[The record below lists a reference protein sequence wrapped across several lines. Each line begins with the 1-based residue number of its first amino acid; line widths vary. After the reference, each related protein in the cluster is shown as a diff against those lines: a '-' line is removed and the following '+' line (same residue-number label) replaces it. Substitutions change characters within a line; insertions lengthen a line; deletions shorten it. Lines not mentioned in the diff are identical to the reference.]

1 MPNLFFDSGSSSG
14 NLFFNPSKRQP
25 AQETPEIEKLDARAN
40 EAERL
45 LAASGDVPEPA
56 PPTPLERISDV
67 LLRPNFAGA
76 GFVEEMVTTGDIR
89 QAVSRASRELSSG
102 LPGVTGDKETFGK
115 VLEDLGVPEY
125 GHVSSL
131 LPFLFND
138 SGKGWRFKRGDIMD
152 ITGRGAIGFGMDVP
166 LDPFTYVSFGTAP
179 GAGVV
184 LREGGIKGI
193 QRFSKVGLKAV
204 AKAFEEEAP
213 EAVRYAEWLSKNMNR
228 AAPKILDEIEIA
240 PRIKSVVE
248 KELEGQIHIAQRQAD
263 EAARLVQKDPLNID
277 KMAMEQSTRG
287 EVSRL
292 QSQLDNASR
301 FEDDLTRQATGKLT
315 ARRGGLDPLTSDEAL
330 HVARD
335 ANLFGHEVAHQAA
348 ISKVDDLIR
357 AGASKYADDSV
368 VRFMGKPLLSNERFK
383 AIGTPVTRLMR
394 HLEELPIGAQISSG
408 IRKMTNSRGKRV
420 LEKQIDGMFNETLK
434 AARNIPGALEARSL
448 YRAESR
454 LLRRGNAESV
464 AKLTAK
470 WRKMKLA
477 QPIDFAGKQILTV
490 ADYAALHLDDP
501 TRFPAENLPPS
512 VRDQITQIRQMTA
525 EWFHNEARRDAIDP
539 RAFRENYFPH
549 MFDNSDDEMDKLS
562 SLWQSRKG
570 IGFDKTF
577 SKGPWGEQ
585 RVFPTF
591 SDAMEFAG
599 QLKKEGVINFDLKP
613 ILDSAEVLARRGDS
627 NASIMAAENYY
638 SRVINH
644 FGLSDHVVAEETFK
658 RAFPEIAQTLKA
670 KLDSAP
676 EKASRNLFFGVE
688 KELGRTEALRQSLG
702 LTPEMGPQ
710 ISFLDNLFPPT
721 APRKKGLVDVGKLLA
736 RAQAG
741 QTANLAGLTPELKG
755 LYWMGRMTAVDSLSS
770 LNKLMKRHA
779 EDISK
784 LDPEIIES
792 IRGLLGTSRRQYL
805 STFNEPYKR
814 IASGPY
820 KGLWM
825 PQAMAEEAD
834 RLGTSVLNRREVR
847 GLMKTWDLTQ
857 DIFKGAV
864 TTLWPA
870 FHMRNHFSNVAT
882 TFTDIGMSAFDPR
895 KMFHVAGI
903 MGGGEGT
910 LQTPLGRWTYD
921 EVRTLFKRFG
931 LESEGQELAER
942 LTRSRNIILDNPAT
956 NVGRGV
962 GARIENHAKLINF
975 VTWLERGLDPA
986 QAAQRVQRA
995 LFDYDQLAPFERD
1008 IMRRLFPFYTW
1019 TRKNLELSAKQLLQ
1033 HPGRMKAQL
1042 AIADQEAGPERE
1054 MLPEYLRGDFRVKIK
1069 GDGKLTYITGIDLPF
1084 SSAVETA
1091 MGVPGRNAFRQTL
1104 SSMTP
1109 ALKMFTEL
1117 GTQRDLWTGRSLAER
1132 QSIGDV
1138 MGNVIE
1144 KLPDGTQKWL
1154 EFQKGSFE
1162 GEPTYS
1168 INGLKAYL
1176 LFKSY
1181 ALSRVF
1187 SSSAHMES
1195 DNMKSWLV
1203 DYFTGANMK
1212 EFDLSEKQERVLRN
1226 RIKTWED
1233 ELLRRGVMQRGKPYL
1248 PKTSPYRVE
1257 KPKKAKKKKSEG
1269 LFSR

>member
-1 MPNLFFDSGSSSG
+1 
-14 NLFFNPSKRQP
+14 
-25 AQETPEIEKLDARAN
+25 
-40 EAERL
+40 
-45 LAASGDVPEPA
+45 
-56 PPTPLERISDV
+56 
-67 LLRPNFAGA
+67 
-76 GFVEEMVTTGDIR
+76 
-89 QAVSRASRELSSG
+89 
-102 LPGVTGDKETFGK
+102 
-115 VLEDLGVPEY
+115 
-125 GHVSSL
+125 
-131 LPFLFND
+131 
-138 SGKGWRFKRGDIMD
+138 
-152 ITGRGAIGFGMDVP
+152 
-166 LDPFTYVSFGTAP
+166 
-179 GAGVV
+179 
-184 LREGGIKGI
+184 
-193 QRFSKVGLKAV
+193 
-204 AKAFEEEAP
+204 
-213 EAVRYAEWLSKNMNR
+213 
-228 AAPKILDEIEIA
+228 
-240 PRIKSVVE
+240 
-248 KELEGQIHIAQRQAD
+248 
-263 EAARLVQKDPLNID
+263 
-277 KMAMEQSTRG
+277 
-287 EVSRL
+287 
-292 QSQLDNASR
+292 
-301 FEDDLTRQATGKLT
+301 
-315 ARRGGLDPLTSDEAL
+315 
-330 HVARD
+330 
-335 ANLFGHEVAHQAA
+335 
-348 ISKVDDLIR
+348 
-357 AGASKYADDSV
+357 
-368 VRFMGKPLLSNERFK
+368 
-383 AIGTPVTRLMR
+383 
-394 HLEELPIGAQISSG
+394 
-408 IRKMTNSRGKRV
+408 
-420 LEKQIDGMFNETLK
+420 
-434 AARNIPGALEARSL
+434 
-448 YRAESR
+448 
-454 LLRRGNAESV
+454 
-464 AKLTAK
+464 
-470 WRKMKLA
+470 
-477 QPIDFAGKQILTV
+477 
-490 ADYAALHLDDP
+490 
-501 TRFPAENLPPS
+501 
-512 VRDQITQIRQMTA
+512 
-525 EWFHNEARRDAIDP
+525 
-539 RAFRENYFPH
+539 
-549 MFDNSDDEMDKLS
+549 
-562 SLWQSRKG
+562 
-570 IGFDKTF
+570 
-577 SKGPWGEQ
+577 
-585 RVFPTF
+585 
-591 SDAMEFAG
+591 
-599 QLKKEGVINFDLKP
+599 
-613 ILDSAEVLARRGDS
+613 
-627 NASIMAAENYY
+627 
-638 SRVINH
+638 
-644 FGLSDHVVAEETFK
+644 
-658 RAFPEIAQTLKA
+658 
-670 KLDSAP
+670 
-676 EKASRNLFFGVE
+676 
-688 KELGRTEALRQSLG
+688 
-702 LTPEMGPQ
+702 
-710 ISFLDNLFPPT
+710 
-721 APRKKGLVDVGKLLA
+721 
-736 RAQAG
+736 
-741 QTANLAGLTPELKG
+741 
-755 LYWMGRMTAVDSLSS
+755 
-770 LNKLMKRHA
+770 MKRHA

-847 GLMKTWDLTQ
+847 GLLKTWDLTQ

-903 MGGGEGT
+903 MGGRDGT

-1008 IMRRLFPFYTW
+1008 VMRRLFPFYTW

-1042 AIADQEAGPERE
+1042 AISDQETGPERE

-1069 GDGKLTYITGIDLPF
+1069 GDGKLTYVTGIDLPF

-1109 ALKMFTEL
+1109 ALKAFIEL
-1117 GTQRDLWTGRSLAER
+1117 GTQRNLWTGRSLTER
-1132 QSIGDV
+1132 QSVGDV

-1144 KLPDGTQKWL
+1144 KLPSETQKWL

-1168 INGLKAYL
+1168 INGLKAYV

-1187 SSSAHMES
+1187 SSSAHLES

-1203 DYFTGANMK
+1203 NYFTGTNMK